1 MEELYV
7 PTLHSFAMNNLFTG
21 SLGLF
26 RFRVKPR
33 IEMATQKEVD
43 FEKSTLQATYWH
55 GLFCFEKSE
64 MEGEAVFPL
73 SEEGR
78 QEMIRWLKSKI

>member
-1 MEELYV
+1 MEGLYV
-7 PTLHSFAMNNLFTG
+7 PTLHSFAMNNRFTG

-26 RFRVKPR
+26 RFRVEPR